1 MKLSHAVW
9 GHPRWA
15 GMVERSDT
23 MWSTGEGNGKSFQY
37 SRLENPVKSMKG
49 QNDRIL
55 KEECLRLVGVAQMVK
70 CLSTMWETRVQSL
83 GWEDPLRRKWQST
96 PVLLPGKSHG
106 QRSLVGYSVRGHK
119 ESDTTE

>member
-1 MKLSHAVW
+1 
-9 GHPRWA
+9 
-15 GMVERSDT
+15 MVERSDT

-70 CLSTMWETRVQSL
+70 CLSTMWETWVRSL
-83 GWEDPLRRKWQST
+83 GWEVP
-96 PVLLPGKSHG
+96 
-106 QRSLVGYSVRGHK
+106 
-119 ESDTTE
+119 